1 MLLSSRLNE
10 SDWPIGNKKSPL
22 SARILSVKLEGRVL
36 FFQYSGLEGC
46 VALGVR
52 REPKK
57 GRAGD
62 KHIRPEVEELFCV
75 VQGHA
80 AIDLDEGLEATGA
93 DCA

>member
-1 MLLSSRLNE
+1 MRR
-10 SDWPIGNKKSPL
+10 PVAIGNRRLLLLDGLLKGL
-22 SARILSVKLEGRVL
+22 VALSVGRK
-36 FFQYSGLEGC
+36 SE
-46 VALGVR
+46 
-52 REPKK
+52 K

-62 KHIRPEVEELFCV
+62 KHVGPEVEELFCV